1 MPEVQ
6 GPFPTNPSAAP
17 PGFYKDCKPYQGQ
30 TEVFNVDPVSG
41 YVSWDLMNSAG
52 VSTITFSVDEHPM
65 WVYASDGRYIEPML
79 VDAITIANGV
89 RHSVLVRL
97 DKPSGDYHIRA
108 ANTGANQII
117 NATAIMSYTTP
128 RQVRGPSKPYID
140 ITARPTTPN
149 TRYFD
154 ETKEIPFPVELPSMN
169 VNRTYKLTIDRY
181 NSSYRWIL
189 GNESFPLTL
198 ENQVPALYYPN
209 AIPKGLTARTE
220 FGEWVDLIFMSQPG
234 QPPHPIHK
242 HSNRYFVIGYGQGS
256 FDYESVEEAMKYIPE
271 SFNFKNP
278 QIRDTF
284 PTPRSKKEPSWLAI
298 RYQVVNPGAF
308 LLHCH
313 IQVHLAGGMALAL
326 LDGLDRWPTVPEE
339 YKLVGL
345 E

>member
-1 MPEVQ
+1 
-6 GPFPTNPSAAP
+6 
-17 PGFYKDCKPYQGQ
+17 
-30 TEVFNVDPVSG
+30 
-41 YVSWDLMNSAG
+41 
-52 VSTITFSVDEHPM
+52 
-65 WVYASDGRYIEPML
+65 
-79 VDAITIANGV
+79 
-89 RHSVLVRL
+89 
-97 DKPSGDYHIRA
+97 
-108 ANTGANQII
+108 
-117 NATAIMSYTTP
+117 
-128 RQVRGPSKPYID
+128 
-140 ITARPTTPN
+140 
-149 TRYFD
+149 
-154 ETKEIPFPVELPSMN
+154 
-169 VNRTYKLTIDRY
+169 
-181 NSSYRWIL
+181 
-189 GNESFPLTL
+189 
-198 ENQVPALYYPN
+198 
-209 AIPKGLTARTE
+209 
-220 FGEWVDLIFMSQPG
+220 MSQPG